1 MIITAAKVRKVE
13 LSTLPLVQHTWAMTV
28 DIVQSKQRQVN
39 TRFFCVFSEVFR
51 VFCIFGACCHRTK
64 LKKKDFLFKIA
75 ACKIM
80 TFGSN
85 IEMNPTSFFFHKLFK
100 NFKSTF
106 WELCAVGILKNKRS
120 H

>member
-1 MIITAAKVRKVE
+1 MGCFYYHQASLCAPMIITATKVKKVE
-13 LSTLPLVQHTWAMTV
+13 LSTLPLVEHTWAMTV

-75 ACKIM
+75 ACKIT

-85 IEMNPTSFFFHKLFK
+85 IEMNPTSFF
-100 NFKSTF
+100 S
-106 WELCAVGILKNKRS
+106 EII
-120 H
+120 